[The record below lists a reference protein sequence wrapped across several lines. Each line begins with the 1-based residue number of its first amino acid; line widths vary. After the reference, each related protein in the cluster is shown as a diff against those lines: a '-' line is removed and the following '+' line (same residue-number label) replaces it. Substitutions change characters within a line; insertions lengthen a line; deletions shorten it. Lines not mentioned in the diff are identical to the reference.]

1 MYANA
6 VLLLRLPHHVRQ
18 ENLPQNALSVLAM
31 KQNGVQGTRISKAKR
46 IMQNSS
52 SDFIQMLSF
61 LRHVYVY
68 RYVMSVD
75 FNKLI

>member
-6 VLLLRLPHHVRQ
+6 VLLLRLPHYVRQ

-46 IMQNSS
+46 IVQKFKLRFHT
-52 SDFIQMLSF
+52 DAF
-61 LRHVYVY
+61 LFETCLY
-68 RYVMSVD
+68 
-75 FNKLI
+75 L

>member
-1 MYANA
+1 
-6 VLLLRLPHHVRQ
+6 VWLLRLPHHVRQ
-18 ENLPQNALSVLAM
+18 ENLPQNALLVLAM

-61 LRHVYVY
+61 LRHVSIY
-68 RYVMSVD
+68 RYFMSVD